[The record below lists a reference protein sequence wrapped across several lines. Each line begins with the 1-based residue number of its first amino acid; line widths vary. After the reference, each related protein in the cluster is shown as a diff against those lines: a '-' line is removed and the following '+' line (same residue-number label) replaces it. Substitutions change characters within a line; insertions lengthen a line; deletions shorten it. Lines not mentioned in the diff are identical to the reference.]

1 MRHQPESA
9 KALSGTRSASFGKAN
24 VNDEEEKKQGEGKG
38 FAGLSSMVSDVDD
51 VVSSKPK
58 QPQKPHSEAP
68 PKQTAGG
75 SQQPK
80 QTSTKP
86 TSQTYQAPAQP
97 SGDSSAGK
105 WFVGIAVVIGLIWLA
120 NQSENSRPSNPAYSP
135 GTSSTST
142 APASQP
148 AIAPAQTPSRP
159 SESKPSVGRNNV
171 LSTAQIRYC
180 LAEKSRLDSAE
191 TVLNNYSDSDVDRF
205 NGYVNDYNSRCG
217 EFRYRQGALESAR
230 RDVEP
235 YRGQLQAEGR
245 SRFVRSA
252 ATTARP
258 SSSTSVPKPA
268 RPTPDATVLA
278 IQRRLNELG
287 YNAGTPDGLF
297 GNKTRSAI
305 QAFQRDNG
313 IAVDGNASQVLLQ
326 KTLGAQKPTN
336 NRNTIQI
343 TREEKESLEAACST
357 DKYINGPAAYRACID
372 RHMASLKSGVRRPD
386 LSALSRA
393 EKESIEAACSTDK
406 YVNGPAAYNTCLANQ
421 LAALSRQARSPNLSR
436 LSRSERESIEAACST
451 DKYVNGP
458 AAYNNCLNSQLID
471 LERIGSRPD
480 LSTLSTSDRRSI
492 EATCSTDKYV
502 NGPAAYNLCLSR
514 QLARLRN

>member
-86 TSQTYQAPAQP
+86 ASQTYQAPAQP

-105 WFVGIAVVIGLIWLA
+105 WFVGIAVVIGIIWLA
-120 NQSENSRPSNPAYSP
+120 NQSENSKPSKPAYSP

-148 AIAPAQTPSRP
+148 AITQPQTPSRP

-180 LAEKSRLDSAE
+180 LAEKIRLDAAE
-191 TVLNNYSDSDVDRF
+191 TVLNNYNDSDVDRF

-217 EFRYRQGALESAR
+217 EFRYRQGSLESAR

-235 YRGQLQAEGR
+235 YRSQLQAEGR

-297 GNKTRSAI
+297 GNKTRAAI
-305 QAFQRDNG
+305 QSFQRDN
-313 IAVDGNASQVLLQ
+313 ALATDGVASRSLLSQLNASTTRASGQFEELNSLNGKAALENGSTPNAVRRSEPSRDRENFATCISGEYPSLCKHSLL
-326 KTLGAQKPTN
+326 
-336 NRNTIQI
+336 
-343 TREEKESLEAACST
+343 TREEAIEVEAAEKRANFST
-357 DKYINGPAAYRACID
+357 CISGEYP
-372 RHMASLKSGVRRPD
+372 SLCKHNWLTREQADQVNI
-386 LSALSRA
+386 A
-393 EKESIEAACSTDK
+393 EKRANYRTCITGEYPSLCKHSLLTREEAIQVQVAERRAN
-406 YVNGPAAYNTCLANQ
+406 YRTCISGDYPSLCKHS
-421 LAALSRQARSPNLSR
+421 LLTPDEALKVAEA
-436 LSRSERESIEAACST
+436 ERRA
-451 DKYVNGP
+451 KG
-458 AAYNNCLNSQLID
+458 
-471 LERIGSRPD
+471 R
-480 LSTLSTSDRRSI
+480 
-492 EATCSTDKYV
+492 
-502 NGPAAYNLCLSR
+502 
-514 QLARLRN
+514 